1 MQFYVNTFDYTNS
14 AGVKISSDPL
24 HSIQLHPTIKFMGNV
39 GNGWQPYVSVSMVW
53 NILNDTKFT
62 ANNVRLPEMSIKPYV
77 EYGVGLQK
85 CWHDKFTGFI
95 QAMLRNGGR
104 NGVALTFGF
113 KWALGNDS
121 KPIDEVQNK
130 PHKIVKISTPS
141 TQKIEYKS
149 NNFVKSPIMPVQKIN
164 NVSSKTVQSSND
176 TVFLGNRLNILT
188 PQQIA
193 QRANSNHAGSKSKSF
208 CCKVSSP
215 SIEKYSLR

>member
-1 MQFYVNTFDYTNS
+1 MRNLNMPETTLDTTLGTLTATDKIQNIGSITTIADKIIATNGIINDGS
-14 AGVKISSDPL
+14 LTLTNGTLSTQIS
-24 HSIQLHPTIKFMGNV
+24 
-39 GNGWQPYVSVSMVW
+39 GNGDT
-53 NILNDTKFT
+53 NI
-62 ANNVRLPEMSIKPYV
+62 
-77 EYGVGLQK
+77 
-85 CWHDKFTGFI
+85 TG
-95 QAMLRNGGR
+95 A
-104 NGVALTFGF
+104 VT
-113 KWALGNDS
+113 
-121 KPIDEVQNK
+121 
-130 PHKIVKISTPS
+130 
-141 TQKIEYKS
+141 